1 MICASRF
8 RASAPVDARGAWRTR
23 GIREIRGAARTAA
36 AVTALTALTALTATL
51 TATGCGGSSAAAP
64 TWTVP
69 KLRAVLSAQLPSP
82 WVLRAQGMDSAKTGR
97 IPGGVDVLRTQGGCA
112 SLPDLG
118 TLNYAG
124 GDQAVAFVDET
135 FDDGRRDTGNLDAVG
150 FRPGTAARQLDKI
163 RVFLSGCG
171 AAVTVSEPATSG
183 ADETLDIVS
192 HDSYGAHEILMLR
205 HQDVIIGVTCN
216 FGGPG
221 KPGSLGPLGAVLAAK
236 RSA

>member
-1 MICASRF
+1 M
-8 RASAPVDARGAWRTR
+8 
-23 GIREIRGAARTAA
+23 RGAARTAA
-36 AVTALTALTALTATL
+36 AVTALTAFTALTA
-51 TATGCGGSSAAAP
+51 AGCAGSSAPAP
-64 TWTVP
+64 TWPVP

-82 WVLRAQGMDSAKTGR
+82 WVLRAQGMDSAKSGR
-97 IPGGVDVLRTQGGCA
+97 IPGGVDVLRTRGGCA
-112 SLPDLG
+112 GLPDLG
-118 TLNYAG
+118 TLNYVG

-150 FRPGTAARQLDKI
+150 FEPGAAARQLDKI
-163 RVFLSGCG
+163 RAFLSGCG
-171 AAVTVSEPATSG
+171 AAATVSEPVTSG

-221 KPGSLGPLGAVLAAK
+221 KPGTLGPLGAVLAVK
-236 RSA
+236 RSS